1 MGGAV
6 AVVAV
11 TVFCQQVDAV
21 LAAFLGLLFSLILRL
36 LMYTL
41 FMPCDVR

>member
-21 LAAFLGLLFSLILRL
+21 LAVFLGLLFSLILRFAYVHVVHA
-36 LMYTL
+36 M
-41 FMPCDVR
+41 